1 MRHKK
6 KLKKLGRTRAHRK
19 ALLRNLT
26 ISFFKHGRIKT
37 TLPKAKEARKL
48 AEKLITIAKED
59 TQKSRR
65 YVFKILQDKKISE
78 KLFKEIAPKFK
89 NRNSGYT
96 RILKLGRR
104 IGDGAEEAVLSLI
117 EI

>member
-6 KLKKLGRTRAHRK
+6 KLKKLGRPRAHRK
-19 ALLRNLT
+19 ALLRNQL

-37 TLPKAKEARKL
+37 TIQKAKETRKL
-48 AEKLITIAKED
+48 AEKLITLAKED
-59 TQKSRR
+59 TQVRR
-65 YVFKILQDKKISE
+65 RQVFRILQDKEISE

-89 NRNSGYT
+89 DRNSGYT
-96 RILKLGRR
+96 RIIKLGRR

-117 EI
+117 EV